1 MPVSPTLT
9 PPSQESSALTFQDLL
24 FRLQAFWAARGC
36 VLQQPYD
43 VEVGAGTMAPETF
56 LRVLGPRPYR
66 VGYAQPSR
74 RPADGRYGENPNRVF
89 KHLQFQLILKPPPE
103 NVQELYLESL
113 EAMGIDLKR
122 HDLKFEED
130 NWEWPAGGAWGVGW
144 QVMLDGLEITQ
155 FTYFQQCGGID
166 LDPICSELTYGM
178 ERIAAFLQDVDSIYD
193 IVWARDP
200 LTGAA
205 VTYGD
210 VRLAEELQF
219 SVYNFEYADVPRLW
233 EHFNSYEAEAHALL
247 RQAESLLGR
256 EEATTAE
263 KKRFPILATYELAL
277 KCSNLF
283 NLLDARGAIS
293 VTERVGVIGRI
304 RALAVGVA
312 KAYSAQQTTIANSS
326 ALSS

>member
-1 MPVSPTLT
+1 M
-9 PPSQESSALTFQDLL
+9 SAAQAVPRVKPASLSFQDLL
-24 FRLQAFWAARGC
+24 FRLQRFWAERGC
-36 VLQQPYD
+36 VIQQPYD
-43 VEVGAGTMAPETF
+43 VEVGAGTMCPETF

-74 RPADGRYGENPNRVF
+74 RPADGRYGENPNRLF
-89 KHLQFQLILKPPPE
+89 KHTQFQLILKPPPA
-103 NVQELYLESL
+103 NVQELYLESI
-113 EAMGIDLKR
+113 EALGIDLR
-122 HDLKFEED
+122 HHDLKFEED

-166 LDPICSELTYGM
+166 LDPICAELTYGL

-200 LTGAA
+200 ETGVP
-205 VTYGD
+205 VTYGE

-219 SVYNFEYADVPRLW
+219 SVYNFEAAEVPRLW
-233 EHFNSYEAEAHALL
+233 EHFNSFEAEAQALL
-247 RQAESLLGR
+247 AQANALLADEQAAPR
-256 EEATTAE
+256 A
-263 KKRFPILATYELAL
+263 KMRLPLLATYELAL

-283 NLLDARGAIS
+283 NVLDARGAIS
-293 VTERVGVIGRI
+293 VTERVGVIARI
-304 RALAVGVA
+304 RNLAVGVA
-312 KAYSAQQTTIANSS
+312 KAYALQQSAGATRD